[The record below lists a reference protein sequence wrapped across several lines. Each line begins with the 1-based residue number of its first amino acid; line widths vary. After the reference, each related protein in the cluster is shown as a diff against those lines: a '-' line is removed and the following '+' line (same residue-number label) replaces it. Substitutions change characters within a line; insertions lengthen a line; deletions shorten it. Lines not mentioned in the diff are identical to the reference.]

1 MGPPHK
7 RRRTNRQTNTN
18 SKSRSL
24 NNVTSTLR
32 GTQSSGCGHPE
43 RYSRHSDPIDS
54 GRGHPERYS
63 RHSDPI
69 DSGHGHPERYSRF
82 SNFIDSGC
90 GPSRHESNDPV
101 NDGLEPQFE
110 DDNDVIMMQSDIP
123 SYFNDV
129 ATPTV
134 PEQCYTQLVTQSS
147 VLRVKVH
154 IESSI
159 YLVPC
164 PWQQEDGSD
173 TTVDWL
179 IKKTSERYFLQ
190 HGRQPIISLTSQGGA
205 LLCPTDPVCQV
216 LQEGEEVV
224 GVVDHWETPPLHQH
238 YQNVCERFKSGR

>member
-7 RRRTNRQTNTN
+7 RRKTHRQTNTQTV
-18 SKSRSL
+18 SRSRSL
-24 NNVTSTLR
+24 DNVTSTLR
-32 GTQSSGCGHPE
+32 GTQS
-43 RYSRHSDPIDS
+43 S

-63 RHSDPI
+63 RHSDSV
-69 DSGHGHPERYSRF
+69 DSGRSRSERHSRCNN
-82 SNFIDSGC
+82 SIDSGC
-90 GPSRHESNDPV
+90 GPSWHESNDPI
-101 NDGLEPQFE
+101 NDEVEPQLW
-110 DDNDVIMMQSDIP
+110 DDNDVIMMQSDMP

-129 ATPTV
+129 ATPTF
-134 PEQCYTQLVTQSS
+134 PEQCYTQLSTQPS

-154 IESSI
+154 MESSI

-164 PWQQEDGSD
+164 PWQQEDGSN

-179 IKKTSERYFLQ
+179 IKKTSERYFMQ

-224 GVVDHWETPPLHQH
+224 GVVDRWETPPLHEH
-238 YQNVCERFKSGR
+238 YQNVCERFKSGKLIQ

>member
-7 RRRTNRQTNTN
+7 RRRTHGQTNTI
-18 SKSRSL
+18 SRSRSL

-32 GTQSSGCGHPE
+32 GTQSSDHSE
-43 RYSRHSDPIDS
+43 RYSRHRNSIDS
-54 GRGHPERYS
+54 GCGHSE
-63 RHSDPI
+63 RHSK
-69 DSGHGHPERYSRF
+69 F
-82 SNFIDSGC
+82 SKSIDSGC
-90 GPSRHESNDPV
+90 GPSQHESNDPV
-101 NDGLEPQFE
+101 DGVEPQFE

-123 SYFNDV
+123 SSFNDV
-129 ATPTV
+129 ATPTF
-134 PEQCYTQLVTQSS
+134 PEQCYVQQVTQSS

-154 IESSI
+154 MESSI

-205 LLCPTDPVCQV
+205 LLCPTDPVRQV

-224 GVVDHWETPPLHQH
+224 GVIDRWETPPLHQH
-238 YQNVCERFKSGR
+238 YQNVCEHFKSGKLTQ